1 MNKKIVKR
9 VGMILLA
16 AGLSVGMSC
25 PSASA
30 AVKIDQVSKSARYV
44 QPEEW
49 NKEELKAYQF
59 DSKDDYANYVLTG
72 GLHLY
77 NNKYKGKDGWVKIK
91 IEDPGIFI
99 ASATSEED
107 DKIPL
112 YNASKTKVLAKDI
125 TEDDEIAGYVKEVK
139 AGDEFYIKLPSKI
152 KKDVITV
159 GVIKDQF
166 TSMEEQDEYLEA
178 GKGTTSYHTFSIRKR
193 SETVLSIF
201 AQYKNGGKVSARI
214 EKYVNG
220 KWTKIGYTANIK
232 NRSKDDLSYGLEAG
246 KYRVG
251 LTIPKGQIAQATYDT
266 YTRKKKF
273 AYKKSKAQ
281 SLKDDEDNIYT
292 QGEKAARWYKVS
304 VQTTKHKNQVWVAK
318 DSVGGGYK
326 FSVYQKGKK
335 KAVKTVKV
343 KKNERYTKITL
354 PKKKG
359 VYYIK
364 VSKLTDKTN
373 GRYLVEDYTY

>member
-25 PSASA
+25 PSVSA

-91 IEDPGIFI
+91 IADPGIFI

-359 VYYIK
+359 TYYIK